1 MNYFK
6 TVTRSNGTT
15 YTACRKDAPKWLKDT
30 VHSIHE
36 GMFPHDWIYRV
47 AEDCMEGII
56 DGDEDPNTDSL
67 VDIYTYKLLE
77 WAINFSGDVNEVM
90 EESHMSSLES
100 AIQWAQGN
108 RINGIWY
115 ALKAAYD
122 DAMED
127 EADDAMEY
135 EAMEDETEDAMEDE
149 AEEEV

>member
-1 MNYFK
+1 MNYFQTK
-6 TVTRSNGTT
+6 TRSNGTN
-15 YTACRKDAPKWLKDT
+15 YTCCKDDAPEWLKDA

-36 GMFPHDWIYRV
+36 GMFPHDWLYRV

-56 DGDEDPNTDSL
+56 DGDEDPNTDSF
-67 VDIYTYKLLE
+67 VDVYTKYLMQ
-77 WAINFSGDVNEVM
+77 WALDFSGDVNGVM
-90 EESHMSSLES
+90 EEQHMSSLES
-100 AIQWAQGN
+100 AIQQAQGN

-127 EADDAMEY
+127 EADDAMED
-135 EAMEDETEDAMEDE
+135 EADDAMEDE